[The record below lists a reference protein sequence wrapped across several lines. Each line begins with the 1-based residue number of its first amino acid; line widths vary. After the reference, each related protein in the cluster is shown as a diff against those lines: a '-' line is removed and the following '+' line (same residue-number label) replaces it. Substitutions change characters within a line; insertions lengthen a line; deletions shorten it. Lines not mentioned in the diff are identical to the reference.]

1 MTIQLGYRFLPNGLQ
16 NGLRNNLDCMQKSTS
31 QDFGSETIGK
41 LLIKQAVPAS
51 IGILV
56 MSLNILV
63 DTIFVGHWIGSQ
75 AIAAIN
81 VVLPVSFFIAALG
94 MSIGIGGSS
103 IISRALGAK
112 EAPKAFKTFGNQITM
127 TLLLTVVL
135 VFFGL
140 YYIDGIIP
148 AFGGKGTIFEPAK
161 TYYRIVLYGVPF
173 LAFSMMGNTVIRAE
187 GKPKFAMYAMMI
199 PSVSNLVLD
208 VLLINVMDLGMRG
221 AAWATTGSYLLCFSF
236 ILWFFLSKNSEM
248 KISWSHFKLQNT
260 IVSEISNLGLA
271 TLSRQAIVSITY
283 LLMNNILFDFGGETS
298 VTSYAIVSRMLMFAL
313 FPIFG
318 ITQGFVPI
326 AGYNYGAHNYER
338 VKQTIRIAIIYS
350 MAMASLIFVL
360 LIGFPE
366 LITRMFTTDPLVIEK
381 TPKVMRWVFA
391 ATPIIAIQLIG
402 SAYFQAVGKAVPAL
416 LLTLSRQGFF
426 FIPLIFILPLWHGEL
441 GVWIAFPVSD
451 VLSTLLTAFILYREV
466 KTKLIS
472 IT

>member
-1 MTIQLGYRFLPNGLQ
+1 MNP
-16 NGLRNNLDCMQKSTS
+16 STS
-31 QDFGSETIGK
+31 NSFGTEHIGK

-112 EAPKAFKTFGNQITM
+112 QTSKALKTFGNQITM
-127 TLLLTVVL
+127 TIILTFTL

-140 YYIDGIIP
+140 YHIENIIP
-148 AFGGKGTIFEPAK
+148 VFGGKGTIFEPAK
-161 TYYRIVLYGVPF
+161 IYYRIVLYGVPF
-173 LAFSMMGNTVIRAE
+173 LALSMMGNTVIRAE

-199 PSVSNLVLD
+199 PSITNLLLD
-208 VLLINVMDLGMRG
+208 VLLINVMDFGMMG
-221 AAWATTGSYLLCFSF
+221 AAWATTGSYILCFVF
-236 ILWFFLSKNSEM
+236 ILWFFISKNSEM
-248 KISWSHFKLQNT
+248 KISLPHFKLQRS
-260 IVSEISNLGLA
+260 IVAEISNLGSV
-271 TLSRQAIVSITY
+271 TLSRQAVVSITY

-326 AGYNYGAHNYER
+326 AGYNYGAKNYDR
-338 VKQTIRIAIIYS
+338 VKQSIRIAIIYA
-350 MAMASLIFVL
+350 MVMASLVFVL

-366 LITRMFTTDPLVIEK
+366 LITRMFTTDALVIEK
-381 TPKVMRWVFA
+381 TPTAMRWVFA
-391 ATPIIAIQLIG
+391 ATPIIAVQLIG
-402 SAYFQAVGKAVPAL
+402 SAYFQAVGKSIPAL

-426 FIPLIFILPLWHGEL
+426 FIPLIFILPLWYGEL
-441 GVWIAFPVSD
+441 GVWMAFPVSD
-451 VLSTLLTAFILYREV
+451 VLSTLLTGYILYRETSV
-466 KTKLIS
+466 KLIS
-472 IT
+472 KT